1 MLARFP
7 GGCRQ
12 SAYAAFAPTSPT
24 GARFGRRSWR
34 RAGIEPDMRNLI
46 RKIDLT
52 TLRLFVAV
60 CQEKNIARAA
70 ERECIAPSAVS
81 RRIAEIEHSIGLPVI
96 HRESR
101 GISVTPVGETVLR
114 HAQDII
120 ASLERL
126 AAELSQFE
134 TGAKGR
140 VQIVGNLS
148 SIVQFL
154 PEDLAAFQR
163 VFPDVDIQL
172 EEQTS
177 QNVLRHVEELNFDLG
192 ICNMIPGVERYEHLP
207 YRTDHLFLMVP
218 RQHRLAQMPAVRM
231 EDFVD
236 ESFVGLGD
244 EAALT
249 RLLSQQA
256 EARGAA
262 LHVKIRVGSLDAL
275 CRMVHV
281 RLGIA
286 VVPQYIGELYINTLN
301 VRLVPI
307 QEDWAV
313 RKLVVIFRQRE
324 RLSAA
329 AQSLLSFLT
338 SRE

>member
-1 MLARFP
+1 
-7 GGCRQ
+7 
-12 SAYAAFAPTSPT
+12 
-24 GARFGRRSWR
+24 
-34 RAGIEPDMRNLI
+34 MRNLI
-46 RKIDLT
+46 RRIDLT

-70 ERECIAPSAVS
+70 ERESIAPSAVS
-81 RRIAEIEHSIGLPVI
+81 RRITEIEHSIGLPVI

-120 ASLERL
+120 ASIERL
-126 AAELSQFE
+126 TAELSQFE

-177 QNVLRHVEELNFDLG
+177 HNVLRYVEEKDFDLG
-192 ICNMIPGVERYEHLP
+192 ICNMIPGVERHEHLP

-231 EDFVD
+231 DDFLG

-286 VVPQYIGELYINTLN
+286 VVPQHIGELYINTLN

-313 RKLVVIFRQRE
+313 RRLVVIFRQRE

-329 AQSLLSFLT
+329 AASLLNFLT

>member
-1 MLARFP
+1 
-7 GGCRQ
+7 
-12 SAYAAFAPTSPT
+12 
-24 GARFGRRSWR
+24 
-34 RAGIEPDMRNLI
+34 MRNLI
-46 RKIDLT
+46 RRIDLT

-70 ERECIAPSAVS
+70 ERESIAPSAVS
-81 RRIAEIEHSIGLPVI
+81 RRITEIEHSIGLPVI

-120 ASLERL
+120 ASIERL
-126 AAELSQFE
+126 TAELTQFE

-177 QNVLRHVEELNFDLG
+177 HNVLRYVEEKDFDLG
-192 ICNMIPGVERYEHLP
+192 ICNMIPGVERHEHLP

-218 RQHRLAQMPAVRM
+218 RQHRLAQMAAVRM
-231 EDFVD
+231 EDFLG

-286 VVPQYIGELYINTLN
+286 VVPQHIGELYINTLN

-313 RKLVVIFRQRE
+313 RRLVVIFRQRE

-329 AQSLLSFLT
+329 AASLLNFLT